1 MDQKKREYRVREAK
15 PISAE
20 MTVPGDKS
28 VSHRS
33 IMIAALSNGRCE
45 IDGFLPS
52 ADCLATMG
60 AMRALGI
67 KIEVLE
73 ENSAGPTRIA
83 VHGNSLELTEPSA
96 PIDCGNS
103 GTSMRLIAGI
113 LAAQPFRSQLTGDP
127 SLSRR
132 PMGRIIDPLSAMG
145 ADITAEGEKGCPPL
159 NIRGCELKPVHY
171 ELPVAS
177 AQVKSA
183 ILLAGLFTRGKTTI
197 TQPQTTRDHTERMF
211 KQFQVKTLVDG
222 NDISIYGRQTPESQ
236 DFTVPGDISSA
247 AFWLVAASVQPG
259 ARLTIQ
265 NVGLNPTR
273 AGIIDI
279 LVRMGANITD
289 TVIDAEAGEPT
300 GHVTV
305 RGGSLKGIE
314 IGGDIIP
321 NIIDELP
328 VIAVAAALAQGTT
341 IIRDAGE
348 LRVKET
354 DRIFAVAENLR
365 RMGVEVDEQYDG
377 MTIHGTDTLTG
388 ARIDSFGDHRI
399 AMAFAIAGLFAE
411 GETVIENV
419 DCVDTSYPGFEL
431 ELKRFMSS
439 KISEGERTP
448 TISSVTKRSQPEGAP
463 RTHLE
468 QAPLVVAID
477 GPAASGK
484 SSVARALAAAHGL
497 TYINSGAMYRAVTW
511 SALQAGVDPSD
522 EAAVIAH
529 LDASPID
536 YTTIGGVAQFTIGGC
551 DAGDELKSAEV
562 NDQVS
567 TIASHGGVR
576 ERLVAQQREIGKNGR
591 IVMEGRDIGSVVFP
605 DTPHKFYIDAS
616 EEVRRGRRQSEG
628 FNDDLSKRDQL
639 DSSREN
645 SPLVVDPGATTIDSS
660 ELTIDQVVEAIAG
673 HLGGALG

>member
-1 MDQKKREYRVREAK
+1 MDQKKREYRVRAAK

-28 VSHRS
+28 ISHRS

-60 AMRALGI
+60 AMRALGV

-73 ENSAGPTRIA
+73 ETSAGPVRIA
-83 VHGNSLELTEPSA
+83 VHGKSLELSPPHS

-113 LAAQPFRSQLTGDP
+113 LAAQPFRSQLIGDA

-132 PMGRIIDPLSAMG
+132 PMNRIIDPLSEMG

-159 NIRGCELKPVHY
+159 NIRGGELQPIHY
-171 ELPVAS
+171 VLPVAS

-183 ILLAGLFTRGKTTI
+183 ILLAGLFTKGKTTV

-211 KQFQVKTLVDG
+211 KQFRVKTLIEG
-222 NDISIYGRQTPESQ
+222 NDISIYGRQIPESQ

-273 AGIIDI
+273 AGIIDV

-289 TVIDAEAGEPT
+289 NIRDNSTGEPS
-300 GHVTV
+300 GHVSV
-305 RGGSLKGIE
+305 RGGTLKGIE

-328 VIAVAAALAQGTT
+328 VIAVAAALAEGTT

-365 RMGVEVDEQYDG
+365 RMGVEVEEQYDG
-377 MTIHGTDTLTG
+377 MTIHGAETLRG
-388 ARIDSFGDHRI
+388 AHIDSFGDHRI

-411 GETVIENV
+411 GETVVEGV
-419 DCVDTSYPGFEL
+419 ECVDTSYPGFEN

-439 KISEGERTP
+439 RISDNDHTP
-448 TISSVTKRSQPEGAP
+448 TITSITAKSQPSGAP
-463 RTHLE
+463 RVHSTSE
-468 QAPLVVAID
+468 
-477 GPAASGK
+477 PAG
-484 SSVARALAAAHGL
+484 
-497 TYINSGAMYRAVTW
+497 
-511 SALQAGVDPSD
+511 SD
-522 EAAVIAH
+522 EAGT
-529 LDASPID
+529 DA
-536 YTTIGGVAQFTIGGC
+536 T
-551 DAGDELKSAEV
+551 
-562 NDQVS
+562 
-567 TIASHGGVR
+567 
-576 ERLVAQQREIGKNGR
+576 
-591 IVMEGRDIGSVVFP
+591 
-605 DTPHKFYIDAS
+605 
-616 EEVRRGRRQSEG
+616 
-628 FNDDLSKRDQL
+628 
-639 DSSREN
+639 
-645 SPLVVDPGATTIDSS
+645 
-660 ELTIDQVVEAIAG
+660 
-673 HLGGALG
+673 